1 MTDNPTRHTDGKPFA
16 SWLCEQAAGKTEAE
30 LTDGLRDL
38 VHRVTETGKKGSITL
53 VVNVE
58 PMKGDASM
66 LVVSDEIKLK
76 LPEHDRKASIF
87 WEKDGQLLRNDPN
100 QRSIFDQIEQG
111 DGTTATVNTTTG
123 EVQ

>member
-1 MTDNPTRHTDGKPFA
+1 MNNKNPADGKPFA
-16 SWLCEQAAGKTEAE
+16 SWLCEQAGGKTEAE

-38 VHRVTETGKKGSITL
+38 VSRVTDTGKKGSITL
-53 VVNVE
+53 VVSVA
-58 PMKGDASM
+58 PMKGDSTM

-100 QRSIFDQIEQG
+100 QRSIFDDIEG
-111 DGTTATVNTTTG
+111 VGRVDTATG
-123 EVQ
+123 EVD